1 MSQPKAYV
9 SPTCFM
15 IHLLKQRSPSL
26 TFLSFLFFFFFS
38 FLFLKKKNL
47 VKNLIIW
54 LVNSGIIDP
63 QFYFH
68 PLQLTTR
75 TVHPTRRTDQPEQ
88 PAQTQTR
95 NRSNQPLWRRLQ
107 VSAIKPDAL
116 QVSWQVSSPKTQTT
130 WPKNQK
136 PLVIFEGF
144 STKTYKNRWYLEFF
158 DKDYLKFHQIRWDLV
173 EI

>member
-1 MSQPKAYV
+1 MSQPNAYV

-38 FLFLKKKNL
+38 FLFLKKKKL

-54 LVNSGIIDP
+54 LMNSGIIDT

-68 PLQLTTR
+68 PLQLTTT
-75 TVHPTRRTDQPEQ
+75 TVHPTRRTEQ
-88 PAQTQTR
+88 PAQTRTR
-95 NRSNQPLWRRLQ
+95 NCPNQPLRRWLQ
-107 VSAIKPDAL
+107 VTATEPDTL
-116 QVSWQVSSPKTQTT
+116 QVSWRVSSPKTRTT

-136 PLVIFEGF
+136 PPVIFEGF
-144 STKTYKNRWYLEFF
+144 STKTYKNRRYLEFSN
-158 DKDYLKFHQIRWDLV
+158 KDYLKSHQI
-173 EI
+173 

>member
-1 MSQPKAYV
+1 MSQPNAYV

-38 FLFLKKKNL
+38 LLFFFKKKNL
-47 VKNLIIW
+47 VKNLIIG
-54 LVNSGIIDP
+54 LVNSEIINP

-75 TVHPTRRTDQPEQ
+75 TVHPTQRTDQPEQ
-88 PAQTQTR
+88 PARTWTR
-95 NRSNQPLWRRLQ
+95 NCPNQPLRRRLQ
-107 VSAIKPDAL
+107 VTATEPDTL
-116 QVSWQVSSPKTQTT
+116 RVSWQVSSSKTRTT

-136 PLVIFEGF
+136 SPVIFEGF
-144 STKTYKNRWYLEFF
+144 STKTYKNRRYLEFS
-158 DKDYLKFHQIRWDLV
+158 DKDYWKSHQI
-173 EI
+173 